1 MEQSKVKVINAL
13 WDDIHGVFAYTIQDP
28 ITLKIKRVHY
38 SQLRENIEYIS
49 NAHLREDGKVELRK
63 IDKVYCG
70 KDYTKATGSF
80 KSGFNDFETF
90 CRLNG
95 REDLLDEYDTDKN
108 PKSIDMIS
116 AHAID
121 TVWWKCNKCGYEWS
135 TPIKSRTCTRTNTG
149 CPRCRAIA
157 GKGVQLFKGVND
169 FETWCT
175 QNSRQDILDSVAPD
189 SPIKPSEIS
198 AKSSRQKLKFI
209 CKYCGSEY
217 WTTPYIRTM
226 SNGCP
231 HCNKS
236 GVSFPELAIYY
247 AMSEL
252 FNSVHHKYRFTY
264 NGHNLEFDIYIED
277 INLAIEF
284 DGAYWHRGET
294 VALREE
300 IKNEACRINDI
311 PLLRIKEDEKLRAN
325 STPDIISD
333 NEITCHPGGKHIEQT
348 LKLIVAW
355 INKKFNLDYELSDG
369 QLETVESTAKATI
382 NSRKVPNSVA
392 EVAPEVAARWDYER
406 NGTLRPENVSRGCKY
421 KAWFKCPDCGNS
433 YYSFIRKQVNGQRC
447 PICAGQK
454 VVPGYNDF
462 QTHAPYAMPF
472 WDFEKNGANG
482 IYPNMI
488 SKKSR
493 TRVHWKCPDCGLE
506 SYLLPHSFAS
516 KHYCTRCGKA
526 IRGDTST
533 GEYMTDWEKKRFGKD
548 IRRFKTAKGLC
559 STEHLI
565 QPKNPTQSETNEFY
579 TVDDLIK
586 QMGI

>member
-28 ITLKIKRVHY
+28 VTLKLKRIDY
-38 SQLRENIEYIS
+38 SQLSKNAEYIS
-49 NAHLREDGKVELRK
+49 NVHLREDGQIELRE

-80 KSGFNDFETF
+80 KPSFNDFETF
-90 CRLNG
+90 CRLYN
-95 REDLLDEYDTDKN
+95 REDLIGEYDTDKN
-108 PKSIDMIS
+108 PKPIDMIS

-135 TPIKSRTCTRTNTG
+135 TPIKSRTCTGTNTG

-169 FETWCT
+169 FETWCI
-175 QNSRQDILDSVAPD
+175 QNNRQDILESVAPD
-189 SPIKPSEIS
+189 SPIKPSEVS
-198 AKSSRQKLKFI
+198 AKNSRDKMKFI
-209 CKYCGSEY
+209 CKTCKREY
-217 WTTPYIRTM
+217 WAVPLLRGK

-231 HCNKS
+231 YCS
-236 GVSFPELAIYY
+236 SVGTSFPELAIYY
-247 AMSEL
+247 GMCEI
-252 FNSVHHKYRFTY
+252 FNDVRNKYRVEDGSLGKFE
-264 NGHNLEFDIYIED
+264 LDIYIRD
-277 INLAIEF
+277 INLGIEY
-284 DGAYWHRGET
+284 DGAYWHSNDSVKE
-294 VALREE
+294 REVR
-300 IKNEACRINDI
+300 KNEACKELGIT
-311 PLLRIKEDEKLRAN
+311 LLRIKENRKMLTSEEPKLVEHNIIECQSSGMYMEKV
-325 STPDIISD
+325 
-333 NEITCHPGGKHIEQT
+333 
-348 LKLIVAW
+348 IVAIVDW
-355 INKKFNLDYELSDG
+355 ISQVYNLKDHKISNM
-369 QLETVESTAKATI
+369 QLTNAIAAAKAAV
-382 NSRKVPNSVA
+382 NMRKVPNSVA

-488 SKKSR
+488 SKKSNKE
-493 TRVHWKCPDCGLE
+493 VFWKCPDCGLE
-506 SYLLPHSFAS
+506 SYFTPNTFAQ
-516 KHYCTRCGKA
+516 KHYCLGCGKA

-533 GEYMTDWEKKRFGKD
+533 GEYMTDWEKKRVGKD

-559 STEHLI
+559 STTTNE
-565 QPKNPTQSETNEFY
+565 TQSETNEFY